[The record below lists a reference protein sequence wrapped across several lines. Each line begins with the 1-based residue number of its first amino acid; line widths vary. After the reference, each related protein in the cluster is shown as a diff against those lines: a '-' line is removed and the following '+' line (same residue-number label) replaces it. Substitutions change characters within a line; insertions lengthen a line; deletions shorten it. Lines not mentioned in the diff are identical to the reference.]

1 MNPAEFQHLAAA
13 EERMWWFRGM
23 REIFRSIAA
32 RQLPPGIRDVLDAGC
47 GTGAN
52 AEWMASA
59 FGWRVTG
66 LDFAEEGLQFARARD
81 GLAALIRGDIR
92 ALPFRDG
99 SFDLITCFDVFVHLE
114 PGEERRALAELA
126 RCLRGGG
133 WLFLRAAAF
142 RWLRSRHSEFVGEK
156 QRFTLPQLVRAAEQA
171 GLEPR
176 YSTYANSLLLPVALA
191 KFRVVEPLMR
201 APAASGVRPG
211 PAWLERALGA
221 ALQTE
226 AWWTGR
232 GGRFPVGQSAILLA
246 RRLP

>member
-23 REIFRSIAA
+23 REIFRRVAD
-32 RQLPPGIRDVLDAGC
+32 RHLPRGIEDVLDAGC

-52 AEWMASA
+52 AEWMARA

-66 LDFAEEGLQFARARD
+66 LDFAEEGLQFARARH

-92 ALPFRDG
+92 ALPIRDG

-114 PGEERRALAELA
+114 PGEERGALAELA
-126 RCLRGGG
+126 RCLRAGG

-142 RWLRSRHSEFVGEK
+142 QWLRSRHSEFVGEK
-156 QRFTLPQLVRAAEQA
+156 QRFTLPQLAQAAEHA

-191 KFRVVEPLMR
+191 KFRIVEPLVR
-201 APAASGVRPG
+201 APASSGVRPG
-211 PAWLERALGA
+211 PAWLERGLHA
-221 ALQTE
+221 ALRAE
-226 AWWTGR
+226 ARWIGS
-232 GGRFPVGQSAILLA
+232 GGRFPAGQSAVVLA
-246 RRLP
+246 RKPA

>member
-23 REIFRSIAA
+23 REIFRSIAT
-32 RQLPPGIRDVLDAGC
+32 RHLPPDVANVLDAGC

-52 AEWMASA
+52 AEWMART
-59 FGWRVTG
+59 FGWRVQC
-66 LDFAEEGLQFARARD
+66 LDYAEEGLRHARARQ
-81 GLAALIRGDIR
+81 GMAGFVRGDIR

-114 PGEERRALAELA
+114 PGEERCALTELS

-142 RWLRSRHSEFVGEK
+142 DWLRSRHSAFVGEK
-156 QRFTLPQLVRAAEQA
+156 QRFTLPQLTEAAQGA

-191 KFRVVEPLMR
+191 KFRIVEPFMR
-201 APAASGVRPG
+201 APVASGVRPG
-211 PAWLERALGA
+211 PAWLECGLGA
-221 ALQTE
+221 VLQLE
-226 AWWTGR
+226 ARWIAR
-232 GGRFPVGQSAILLA
+232 GGRFPIGQSVILLA
-246 RRLP
+246 RKPA

>member
-23 REIFRSIAA
+23 REIFHSIAA
-32 RQLPPGIRDVLDAGC
+32 RHLPPGIRDVLDAGC

-52 AEWMASA
+52 AEWMTRR

-66 LDFAEEGLQFARARD
+66 LDCAEAGLQFARARH

-114 PGEERRALAELA
+114 PGEERRALVELA

-133 WLFLRAAAF
+133 WLFVRAAAF

-156 QRFTLPQLVRAAEQA
+156 QRFRLPQLVEAAGQA

-176 YSTYANSLLLPVALA
+176 CSTYANSLLLPVALA
-191 KFRVVEPLMR
+191 KFRVVEPLLR
-201 APAASGVRPG
+201 APAASGVHLG

-221 ALQTE
+221 ALELE
-226 AWWTGR
+226 ARWIGR
-232 GGRFPVGQSAILLA
+232 GGRFRIGQSAVLLA
-246 RRLP
+246 RKPA